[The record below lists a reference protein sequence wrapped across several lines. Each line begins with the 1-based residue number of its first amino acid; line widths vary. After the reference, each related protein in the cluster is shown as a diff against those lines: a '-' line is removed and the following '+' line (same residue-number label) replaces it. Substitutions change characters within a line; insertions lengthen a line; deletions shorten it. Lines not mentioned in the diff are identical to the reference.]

1 MKFRAYK
8 VLTSD
13 NHAPNNPKYHYH
25 PAVNKIAVYK
35 GKKLVMCE
43 EGLHVYKSLK
53 NLSIGNFGSVV
64 WEVEVDENDCVCD
77 KDKCV
82 CRKIKFIRKVKP
94 SEVEDSEWAYYYC
107 HLVKDDP
114 EVRKHITK
122 SVWAYCY
129 CRNVKDDPDVRKH
142 ITDSIWAYSYCRD
155 VKDDPEIRKHITESG
170 WAYRYCQYVKMILK
184 SESTLK
190 KW

>member
-1 MKFRAYK
+1 MKFKAYK

-13 NHAPNNPKYHYH
+13 NRSPNNPKYHYH

-64 WEVEVDENDCVCD
+64 WEVEVNTKDCVCD

-94 SEVEDSEWAYYYC
+94 GEVEDSE
-107 HLVKDDP
+107 
-114 EVRKHITK
+114 
-122 SVWAYCY
+122 
-129 CRNVKDDPDVRKH
+129 
-142 ITDSIWAYSYCRD
+142 
-155 VKDDPEIRKHITESG
+155 
-170 WAYRYCQYVKMILK
+170 
-184 SESTLK
+184 
-190 KW
+190 